1 MPQRTLTKAELSK
14 LFKDTAHRDWHN
26 ASIESRIPR
35 EIRDVSFPND
45 EAIFLA
51 FKDLKPSE
59 VRYVILG
66 QDPYYT
72 RLKSG
77 TPMATGLAFDVPI
90 DCEQKERPYSWRR
103 IARHVPL
110 QGRTLGEWAKS
121 KKVLLLNAALTVPE
135 RLPGQHLNAW
145 NDFTSAV
152 IAFMKDG
159 RSATPKFICW
169 GQEARTIAEN
179 SGLEIGRDIVWS
191 HHPAAR
197 TKGENPHSFANFW
210 KNEIGQALIE

>member
-1 MPQRTLTKAELSK
+1 MPSRKLTRKDLRK
-14 LFKDTAHRDWHN
+14 LFKETADKDWHD
-26 ASIESRIPR
+26 ASIESSLPR
-35 EIRDVSFPND
+35 EIPDVSFPND

-51 FKDLKPSE
+51 FKDLKLSE

-72 RLKSG
+72 RLRSG

-90 DCEQKERPYSWRR
+90 ECEQNERPHSWRR

-121 KKVLLLNAALTVPE
+121 KQVLLLNAALTVPE
-135 RLPGQHLNAW
+135 GRPGQHLEVWKN
-145 NDFTSAV
+145 FTSKV
-152 IAFMKDG
+152 IAFVKKRKSG
-159 RSATPKFICW
+159 CPKFICW
-169 GQEARTIAEN
+169 GQKARTVAES
-179 SGLEIGRDIVWS
+179 SGLEIGRDVAWS

-197 TKGENPHSFANFW
+197 TRDERDHSFAKFW
-210 KNEIGQALIE
+210 ESEIGEALRK